1 MEAPFSLEPLLERYR
16 GRRPAIQAIYQRMY
30 EEAHRL
36 VQAASLQQ
44 TWPAAELPLLAACLP
59 GAGMI
64 TLGLCTIGPV
74 LEARVG
80 ELFEN
85 DPASAVILDEMGTL
99 WVNGLARQMHLKI
112 REAARKQGCQASP
125 AYRPGIGRWPVELQ
139 DQIFCH
145 LPAAEVGVQLL
156 PDFIMAPQKS
166 VSLIVAVGAKLGRNC
181 YAPGG
186 TQ

>member
-64 TLGLCTIGPV
+64 
-74 LEARVG
+74 
-80 ELFEN
+80 
-85 DPASAVILDEMGTL
+85 TL